1 MNVLPFEKQ
10 VQVISALTEG
20 CSIRSTERLTGAN
33 RNTVMSLGVRVGD
46 GCERLHDRLMR
57 DLNVGIIECD
67 EQWDFI
73 AKKQKRVRQGDPAE
87 GGDVWLHVA
96 LSATHK
102 AVISYVVGKREQ
114 VHDRFGSTARESR
127 SANHRRPSRL
137 SERRRCGV

>member
-46 GCERLHDRLMR
+46 GCGRLRGRLMR

-87 GGDVWLHVA
+87 FGDVCLHVA
-96 LSATHK
+96 RA
-102 AVISYVVGKREQ
+102 
-114 VHDRFGSTARESR
+114 GSPQS
-127 SANHRRPSRL
+127 S
-137 SERRRCGV
+137 